1 MAQNAREE
9 GSCAACIA
17 ECILGCLEALMEY
30 FNRWAFVYVGIYG
43 YTFTKSGKA
52 VLDLFRSRGF
62 DAIINDDLIGNV
74 LGFASLA
81 VGMYFQ
87 ICASITSSYLLVS

>member
-1 MAQNAREE
+1 
-9 GSCAACIA
+9 
-17 ECILGCLEALMEY
+17 MEY

-81 VGMYFQ
+81 VGMYF
-87 ICASITSSYLLVS
+87 